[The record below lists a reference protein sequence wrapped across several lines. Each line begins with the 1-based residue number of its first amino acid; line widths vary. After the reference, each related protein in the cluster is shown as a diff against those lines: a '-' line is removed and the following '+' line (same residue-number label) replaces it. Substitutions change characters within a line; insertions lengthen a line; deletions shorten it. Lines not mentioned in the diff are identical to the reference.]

1 MKNTRNKMIAALSGL
16 SLMLPAVMAHSTT
29 AAQVRQAITLD
40 PPSGEDL
47 RAHSMNTQ
55 GEVLPFTPANFR
67 RLGEA
72 KLGEAADARTLTLRF
87 AEGGRITGM
96 QASKDF
102 RIEQGGSCETG
113 NRYAK
118 DSTCT
123 LLVRF
128 VPQGAGNRV
137 GRLTV
142 ATDTSAT
149 PMAFGLGGFGYSP
162 IVSFIP
168 SVISTVPGTYVSS
181 AGLLKGAQNLAVDGS
196 DTLYVADTGNNLVR
210 YMDGSGT
217 IRTLASGYPSPRG
230 ITVDP
235 FGEVYFDTP
244 ATNNLYEVY
253 DYGPVVQINGSTTG
267 ASCTA
272 AAPCVLSS
280 TALSS
285 PGTLSAD
292 AYNHLFVSEGREGA
306 AMITAQPAPAHLVFL
321 YDPFS
326 FQTNPSSP
334 IVADASDNLYSL
346 WSNGGTCSI
355 VQQSL
360 YNAENNTATF
370 TKIAGGHTCGFAGDG
385 GLAGNAEI
393 GATMGQMVFDAAGD
407 LYFTDTANQRVRRI
421 DYATGVIH
429 TIGGNGT
436 AGYGGDGG
444 AATSATLNA
453 PTGVGV
459 DSRGQVYVISSA
471 ASGQV
476 IRKIGQSGYLEFGSA
491 GKGST
496 KTLPLIVTN
505 TGNSTMVLTGYSL
518 GGTNVSEFGV
528 SASTTTCM
536 LTAGATLAA
545 GQSCQI
551 GIKFTPTAAGS
562 QTATLTLL
570 DNTVT
575 GIETVTLHATGV
587 LPSATM
593 AITAPAS
600 GSSFKS
606 GTSFTFS
613 VSVTSASSPAPTGT
627 VQFKVDGANYGSAV
641 ALSGGAAS
649 KSISGLTTTSHT
661 LSATYSG
668 DGNYAAGTTVSEPV
682 SVTAAVKIGT
692 KVSLSSAVALAS
704 ACAKGQYQASVSA
717 ASGTAPSGTVRL
729 LDGDTVVAS
738 GALSGGHVQLTAP
751 ALSAG
756 KHTFVAKY
764 GGDTTHSGAVS
775 SPVIQDI
782 SPSAACSGGV
792 RTPVV
797 ARTAIQ

>member
-1 MKNTRNKMIAALSGL
+1 MKNTRNKMVATMTGL
-16 SLMLPAVMAHSTT
+16 SLMLSAALAHSAT
-29 AAQVRQAITLD
+29 AAPARQAITLD
-40 PPSGEDL
+40 PPSGEDM
-47 RAHSMNTQ
+47 RAHAMNAR

-72 KLGEAADARTLTLRF
+72 KLGEAADVRTLTLRF
-87 AEGGRITGM
+87 AEGGRIKDM
-96 QASKDF
+96 HVSKDF

-113 NRYAK
+113 NAYGK
-118 DSTCT
+118 DTTCT

-142 ATDTSAT
+142 ATDTSIT
-149 PMAFGLGGFGYSP
+149 PMAFGLGGYGYSP

-168 SVISTVPGTYVSS
+168 SVISTVPGTYVAS

-196 DTLYVADTGNNLVR
+196 DTLYIADTGNNLVR

-217 IRTLASGYPSPRG
+217 IRTLASGYSSPRG
-230 ITVDP
+230 ITVDT
-235 FGEVYFDTP
+235 FGEVYFDTVG
-244 ATNNLYEVY
+244 TNNMYEVY
-253 DYGPVVQINGSTTG
+253 DYGPVVQISGTTS

-272 AAPCVLSS
+272 SAPCNLSS
-280 TALSS
+280 TALAS
-285 PGTLSAD
+285 PGTLSTD
-292 AYNHLFVSEGREGA
+292 SYNHLFFSDSHQGA
-306 AMITAQPAPAHLVFL
+306 AMVTAQPVPAKLVFL
-321 YDPFS
+321 YDPFP

-334 IVADASDNLYSL
+334 IVVDTSDNLYSF

-360 YNAENNTATF
+360 YNAENSAAAY

-385 GLAGNAEI
+385 GLAGNAEL
-393 GATMGQMVFDAAGD
+393 GATVGQMVFDAAGD
-407 LYFTDTANQRVRRI
+407 LYFTDTVNQRVRRI
-421 DYATGVIH
+421 DYATGIIH

-505 TGNSTMVLTGYSL
+505 TGNAAMVLTGYSL

-593 AITAPAS
+593 AITGPAS
-600 GSSFKS
+600 GASFKS

-613 VSVTSASSPAPTGT
+613 VSVTSGSSPAPTGT

-641 ALSGGAAS
+641 ALSAGAAS

-682 SVTAAVKIGT
+682 AVTAAVKIGT

-704 ACAKGQYQASVSA
+704 ACGKGQYWASVSA
-717 ASGTAPSGTVRL
+717 VSGAAPSGTVRL
-729 LDGDTVVAS
+729 LDGNTVVGS
-738 GALSGGHVQLTAP
+738 GALSGGHVQLSVP
-751 ALSAG
+751 VLSAG
-756 KHTFVAKY
+756 KHTLTAEY
-764 GGDTTHSGAVS
+764 GGDATHSGAVS
-775 SPVIQDI
+775 SPVVQQI
-782 SPSAACSGGV
+782 SPTPACSGGV
-792 RTPVV
+792 KTPVI
-797 ARTAIQ
+797 ARAGIQ